1 VNWTVRAAF
10 GLFLAAAA
18 ILVAQ
23 LWSHFLDPDTFVR
36 TMITLGVAFAVVIAW
51 NLVLRER
58 RDSARLR
65 DKNRLD

>member
-1 VNWTVRAAF
+1 VSWTVRAAF
-10 GLFLAAAA
+10 GLFLAAAV

-23 LWSHFLDPDTFVR
+23 LWSHFLDPDTFVK
-36 TMITLGVAFAVVIAW
+36 TMITLGVAFAVIVAW

-65 DKNRLD
+65 DKSRLD